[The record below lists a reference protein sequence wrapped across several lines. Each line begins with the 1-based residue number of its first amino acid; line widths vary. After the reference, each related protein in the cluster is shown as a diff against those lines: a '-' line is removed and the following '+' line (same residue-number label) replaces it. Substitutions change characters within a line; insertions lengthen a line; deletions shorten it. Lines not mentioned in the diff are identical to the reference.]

1 VLASDGVVLTNKHVV
16 EGATAITATDVGNR
30 HRYPV
35 TVLGRDRTHDVA
47 LLALDGAT
55 GLFTAPLG
63 DSSAV
68 AVGDRVDA
76 IGNADGRGG
85 RPLRAAGTVAG
96 LDQTVS
102 AADDL
107 TTRPE
112 LLTGLI
118 QITAALHPGDSGG
131 PLVNSLGQ
139 VVGIDTAAGDATAGA
154 PHGQGYAIP
163 INEALELS
171 QQWSPT
177 RGR

>member
-1 VLASDGVVLTNKHVV
+1 
-16 EGATAITATDVGNR
+16 
-30 HRYPV
+30 V
-35 TVLGRDRTHDVA
+35 TVLGRDRAHDIA
-47 LLALDGAT
+47 LLALGGAS
-55 GLFTAPLG
+55 GLSTAPLG
-63 DSSAV
+63 DSSTV
-68 AVGDRVDA
+68 AVGDRVVA
-76 IGNADGRGG
+76 IGNAGGRGG
-85 RPLRAAGTVAG
+85 RPLRAVGTITG

-107 TTRPE
+107 TRRPE

-118 QITAALHPGDSGG
+118 QITAALRPGDSGG

-139 VVGIDTAAGDATAGA
+139 VVGIDSAASGAAAGA

-177 RGR
+177 PGR